1 MWLFA
6 THFHFMALNVLLAYI
21 PIELSYLLNAEKRKR
36 DWLIG
41 FAWLIFYPN
50 APYLF
55 TDFFHL
61 ETLSIYRGFNT
72 IFVNQIGDWWAF
84 VCLTSG
90 IVIYGLLGMKTVTT
104 VSQKLQ
110 SYCDYRT
117 IVVFQASLHFLS
129 ALAIYVGRFDRLH
142 SVYLFMSPIETVKI
156 IFFDWSLQ
164 KLMFILL
171 MMFLQMLLF
180 GLIQLLGKEEAM

>member
-72 IFVNQIGDWWAF
+72 IFANQIGDWWAF

-156 IFFDWSLQ
+156 I
-164 KLMFILL
+164 
-171 MMFLQMLLF
+171 
-180 GLIQLLGKEEAM
+180 

>member
-1 MWLFA
+1 
-6 THFHFMALNVLLAYI
+6 
-21 PIELSYLLNAEKRKR
+21 
-36 DWLIG
+36 
-41 FAWLIFYPN
+41 
-50 APYLF
+50 
-55 TDFFHL
+55 
-61 ETLSIYRGFNT
+61 
-72 IFVNQIGDWWAF
+72 
-84 VCLTSG
+84 
-90 IVIYGLLGMKTVTT
+90 MKTVTT

-156 IFFDWSLQ
+156 IFFQ

>member
-1 MWLFA
+1 
-6 THFHFMALNVLLAYI
+6 
-21 PIELSYLLNAEKRKR
+21 
-36 DWLIG
+36 
-41 FAWLIFYPN
+41 
-50 APYLF
+50 
-55 TDFFHL
+55 
-61 ETLSIYRGFNT
+61 
-72 IFVNQIGDWWAF
+72 AF

-110 SYCDYRT
+110 SYCDYKT

>member
-1 MWLFA
+1 
-6 THFHFMALNVLLAYI
+6 
-21 PIELSYLLNAEKRKR
+21 
-36 DWLIG
+36 
-41 FAWLIFYPN
+41 
-50 APYLF
+50 
-55 TDFFHL
+55 
-61 ETLSIYRGFNT
+61 
-72 IFVNQIGDWWAF
+72 
-84 VCLTSG
+84 
-90 IVIYGLLGMKTVTT
+90 MKTVTT

-156 IFFDWSLQ
+156 IFLTGPS

-180 GLIQLLGKEEAM
+180 GLIQLLEKKKQCKAFSFYTHKTRTLYRKYI

>member
-1 MWLFA
+1 
-6 THFHFMALNVLLAYI
+6 
-21 PIELSYLLNAEKRKR
+21 
-36 DWLIG
+36 
-41 FAWLIFYPN
+41 
-50 APYLF
+50 
-55 TDFFHL
+55 
-61 ETLSIYRGFNT
+61 
-72 IFVNQIGDWWAF
+72 
-84 VCLTSG
+84 
-90 IVIYGLLGMKTVTT
+90 MKTVTT

-156 IFFDWSLQ
+156 IFLTSFLQ

>member
-1 MWLFA
+1 MKNSRNYLRVITLIYCIYMWLFA

-41 FAWLIFYPN
+41 FAWLIFILMRRT
-50 APYLF
+50 YLRI
-55 TDFFHL
+55 FHL

-72 IFVNQIGDWWAF
+72 IFANQIGDWWAF

-156 IFFDWSLQ
+156 IF
-164 KLMFILL
+164 
-171 MMFLQMLLF
+171 
-180 GLIQLLGKEEAM
+180 